1 MTQKKMTLKEL
12 SLEVDTLREANEEK
26 DNQIKALDEKVN
38 ALQNW
43 AQGIYANIYKKID
56 EIDKH
61 HCKNENILQQR
72 IVAVDQKVLEAVEKH
87 EN

>member
-1 MTQKKMTLKEL
+1 MINQKQYQGSNL
-12 SLEVDTLREANEEK
+12 SGIPYSYK
-26 DNQIKALDEKVN
+26 FWKIQIHF
-38 ALQNW
+38 LQTGNVEFYW